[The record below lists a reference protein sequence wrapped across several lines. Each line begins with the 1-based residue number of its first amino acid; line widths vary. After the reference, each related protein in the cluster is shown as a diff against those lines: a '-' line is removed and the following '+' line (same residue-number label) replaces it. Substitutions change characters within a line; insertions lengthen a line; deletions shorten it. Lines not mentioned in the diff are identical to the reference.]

1 MPGDHWSPHIT
12 KVASAVTAAT
22 APGSN
27 PQCVPTTAEEVS
39 SLLAVL
45 DFSGVSAIVD
55 PFSGTGTIK
64 QQFSKAGYTVSTND
78 ISTAHTADQHADA
91 TQPSYYQTLSAAD
104 SLHAVVTS
112 PWFTV
117 LDIVLPLAVLCATRV
132 VCMHVPGSY
141 LTSAPVPRLRYLQ
154 GLQQS
159 GRLMVIMGLPR
170 GPVGRKCVW
179 LVVFKNA
186 WDKQRM
192 IKQDFKQHDY
202 VLLG

>member
-1 MPGDHWSPHIT
+1 MPGNHWSPHIT

-27 PQCVPTTAEEVS
+27 PQCVPTTAEEVN

-45 DFSGVSAIVD
+45 DFSSVSTIVD

-91 TQPSYYQTLSAAD
+91 TQPSYYKTLSAAD
-104 SLHAVVTS
+104 NLHAVVTS